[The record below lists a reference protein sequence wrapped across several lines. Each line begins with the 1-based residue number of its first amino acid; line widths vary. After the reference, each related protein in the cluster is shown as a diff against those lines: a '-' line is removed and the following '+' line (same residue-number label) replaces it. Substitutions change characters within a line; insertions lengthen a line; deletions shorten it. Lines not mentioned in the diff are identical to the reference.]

1 MKIFGSS
8 SVTSLRIAVARDSLE
23 NDKANMIIR
32 MIISG
37 CRTLPLYDILRIN
50 ICYLLIIKVYR
61 SYDTVIHTVV
71 VIYP

>member
-1 MKIFGSS
+1 MNIFASF
-8 SVTSLRIAVARDSLE
+8 SVTSLHIAVARDSLE
-23 NDKANMIIR
+23 NDKANVIIR

-37 CRTLPLYDILRIN
+37 CRTLPLYDIFRIN

-61 SYDTVIHTVV
+61 SYDTITHTVI